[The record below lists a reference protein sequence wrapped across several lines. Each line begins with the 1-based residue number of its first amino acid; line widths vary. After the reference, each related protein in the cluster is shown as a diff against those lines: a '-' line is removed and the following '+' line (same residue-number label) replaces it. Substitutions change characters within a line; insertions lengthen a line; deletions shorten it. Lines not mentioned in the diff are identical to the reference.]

1 MDGGSNPE
9 QQPQQAA
16 AGGHAPGHGA
26 PVKKVRVSRRHGK
39 EARPPACAAARGIPL
54 AEPAACAR
62 RKVPHHVHVPRV
74 QGKVSSPDSSSEDSG
89 GQSAD
94 TRTPGKPDRE
104 TLGGGAD
111 LGLGG
116 RGVPLTSSDLTG
128 RLGDAQ
134 QQEEE
139 EEEEG
144 EQELLRDLE
153 ELRSENEYLKDE
165 MEEMRAEMLEM
176 RDAFLKEE
184 EGQLQE
190 LRAQLEGARRTCR
203 VLQYRLRK
211 AERHSLRVAHSGQ
224 VDRELVGTLEQDVK
238 VARDVSV
245 RLHAELSRAE
255 DHWNRLEREN
265 QELREKLLDLE
276 VANQVLKEEVD
287 KARENSLRKRGLRSS
302 TKADRKSSQD
312 DIADLKCQLHFAK
325 EESLLMCKKL
335 TKTAK
340 ESEAMREEL
349 ARYRALYGDVDTPPS
364 GEMTAGS
371 LYTREAEVKVHLR
384 LVEEEANLL
393 SRRIVELEV
402 ENRGLQA
409 EMEVLKEKEA
419 GLGADSMRELKK
431 HLQFVEGDVELVQ
444 RSMAE
449 LQEQNWALKTRLG
462 RSRAELELEPN
473 SNTFS
478 RGDEEPLEGGMQS
491 RAQDGNLPS
500 HIDRRPPPLDGPGA
514 GEQELLVGEERNA
527 QKDCCCPSSLRST
540 DQETLVAVREQAH
553 LVGTTIR
560 LLLRPGPDSTGPFW
574 PRGLLAGTLASR
586 LEALQ
591 VLLLGLLEGEET
603 PGSCGRRQ
611 VEGAERESA
620 GTPVPPLCRHHEL
633 VKEAAAERKVRGQEA
648 KTNQAL
654 RGTGLEAEAE
664 ETCTQMLSLRL
675 RHHDSKTLELRQDAQ
690 LLILRLRC
698 FLKQWRK
705 GQARDPGRKE
715 SLQVGSDLGSTLQ
728 DLKGALR
735 DLSAILHKECQGSLE
750 HKQQFHDS
758 KTTWEVDRSELRREV
773 LPDAHPQL
781 DSKDTEA
788 DCLNEVLQR
797 GCEEHTRPVVAE
809 PCIPITESFQEQ
821 WMCEKMEL
829 LDRLCH
835 EQNHLQAKLDAQFL
849 QRKTSE
855 RKSSLETEAQETNS
869 QRRNCAVS
877 PQLGNEGFPDSSV
890 DHRAKAEGS
899 RKREDSERYPFF
911 AHTDLGSMSG
921 KNWMYLTEEA
931 GALKGNEPF
940 KTWDCPSW
948 TSTFPDLDLGHG
960 WVRRSC
966 TAPDKSGLRI
976 YYSPPGTRRITPR
989 PTSETG
995 KKEEEMV
1002 AKSEEFKSL
1011 SNSTESVDST
1021 GTLTITFENWINRLS
1036 EQQRDLLE
1044 NGSASRTS
1052 GTGFPLPFE
1061 HLEMSGN
1068 LSDDMKEMTYSMRQ
1082 VARPGPLESRLR
1094 DAACQTSEEED
1105 TGDPKAPV
1113 PLLVSVGLQTEAPSS
1128 STATQNRKSWPPR
1141 VSSLGTARVRH
1152 ISVSLERVPD
1162 RSKRSRCGSP
1172 KLQRRL
1178 VCSSS
1183 TSRLDSGRDHL
1194 GLWGLPQR
1202 DTSAPALT
1210 QSTSAQGSPSGPLSS
1225 VAEEAR
1231 TVVSNK
1237 AANKAAN
1244 KASSAHKYG
1253 IVQEFFRNV
1262 CSRGHAPTLG
1272 GRQES
1277 MKTMV
1282 SPCGD
1287 RRVLVEDKKAEHPAS
1302 RATSLVRSNSFSK
1315 IVNKRLTN
1323 QSPRDERGGAS
1334 RAPHTAERTMS
1345 GSTLED
1351 VACDCTSQS
1360 LTSCFSRSSRS
1371 FSHHTPGQCKP
1382 RPPEPSITLTTV
1394 EKEKLSQD

>member
-1 MDGGSNPE
+1 
-9 QQPQQAA
+9 
-16 AGGHAPGHGA
+16 
-26 PVKKVRVSRRHGK
+26 
-39 EARPPACAAARGIPL
+39 
-54 AEPAACAR
+54 
-62 RKVPHHVHVPRV
+62 
-74 QGKVSSPDSSSEDSG
+74 
-89 GQSAD
+89 
-94 TRTPGKPDRE
+94 
-104 TLGGGAD
+104 
-111 LGLGG
+111 
-116 RGVPLTSSDLTG
+116 
-128 RLGDAQ
+128 
-134 QQEEE
+134 
-139 EEEEG
+139 
-144 EQELLRDLE
+144 
-153 ELRSENEYLKDE
+153 DE

-287 KARENSLRKRGLRSS
+287 KAREVWHHAARPSPALSSAPDTSSDVLGNTRINSDSGWGDEEYLSLLLSHVP
-302 TKADRKSSQD
+302 QD

-620 GTPVPPLCRHHEL
+620 GTLVPPLCRHHEL
-633 VKEAAAERKVRGQEA
+633 VKEAAAERKDLTVPQVRGQEA

-715 SLQVGSDLGSTLQ
+715 SLQVNRRAEDRSTTVSCQCRRRRVKGQVLTFTFTTCYIPAFYQNAVPLQVGSDLGSTLQ

-773 LPDAHPQL
+773 LPVSGLPAVTSLVMDTFSISTSIRHCNAAQDVATDCTPQDAHPQL

-835 EQNHLQAKLDAQFL
+835 EQNHLQAKLDA
-849 QRKTSE
+849 
-855 RKSSLETEAQETNS
+855 
-869 QRRNCAVS
+869 
-877 PQLGNEGFPDSSV
+877 QLGNEGFPDSSV

-976 YYSPPGTRRITPR
+976 YYSPPRTRRITPR

-1105 TGDPKAPV
+1105 AGDPKAPV

-1231 TVVSNK
+1231 TVVFNK